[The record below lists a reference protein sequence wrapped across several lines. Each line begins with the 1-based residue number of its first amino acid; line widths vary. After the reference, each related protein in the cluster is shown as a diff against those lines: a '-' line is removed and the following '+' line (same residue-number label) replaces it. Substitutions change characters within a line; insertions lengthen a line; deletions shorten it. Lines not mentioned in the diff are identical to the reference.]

1 MFKFL
6 FILINL
12 FIFTGCSLKPD
23 IEYNDSIIPTEFK
36 NSKDKNSNLEYIQP
50 NWQDFVKNDKLKELI
65 KLAIE
70 NNRDL
75 KIAILNIE
83 SARATYRIEK
93 AKYFPS
99 IEAKVSNTNARDVT
113 SNNNTEISRTYSA
126 KFGASYELDLFG
138 KTRSLNDSTL
148 QSYLATKYAATSA
161 KISLISEVINI
172 WNTLSSNIEHLKLL
186 ENSIYNL
193 KVASELT
200 QKKFDMGIILIDD
213 VFSSQTSLKETEVNL
228 LNQLTTIEKNKNAL
242 ELLVS
247 TSIPN
252 DLLPTG
258 FKDTENSLMLIQSGL
273 SSEVLFSRPD
283 IIEAEY
289 NLKAKNANIGV
300 ARAAFFPSI
309 TLTADYGLASTSLSS
324 LFNGNAQTVWSFI
337 PSINLPIFKGGEN
350 KANLDYANAQQKIAL
365 AQYEKTIQSAFKDV
379 SDALIERANISKQLN
394 AQEDLV
400 NTAQKS
406 YEVALNSYKYGLGT
420 YLNVLVAQKTL
431 FDTQRVLVDT
441 KLNELINRV
450 SLYTSLGGN
459 EKID

>member
-1 MFKFL
+1 MLKFL

-36 NSKDKNSNLEYIQP
+36 NSTNSNLEYSQP

-65 KLAIE
+65 KLALE

-99 IEAKVSNTNARDVT
+99 IDAKASNTNARDVT

-148 QSYLATKYAATSA
+148 QSYLATKYAATST

-186 ENSIYNL
+186 QNSINNL

-247 TSIPN
+247 TSIPH

-258 FKDTENSLMLIQSGL
+258 FQDSENSLMLIQAGL

>member
-83 SARATYRIEK
+83 SARATYRLEK

-99 IEAKVSNTNARDVT
+99 IDAKASNTNARDVT

-186 ENSIYNL
+186 QNSIDNL
-193 KVASELT
+193 EVASELT

>member
-99 IEAKVSNTNARDVT
+99 IDAKASNTNARDVT

-186 ENSIYNL
+186 QNSIDNL
-193 KVASELT
+193 EVASELT

-450 SLYTSLGGN
+450 SLYSSLGGN

>member
-12 FIFTGCSLKPD
+12 FIFTGCNLKPD

-99 IEAKVSNTNARDVT
+99 IDAKASNTNARDVT

-186 ENSIYNL
+186 QNSIDNL
-193 KVASELT
+193 EVASELT

>member
-1 MFKFL
+1 MLKFL

-99 IEAKVSNTNARDVT
+99 IDAKASNTNARDVT

-186 ENSIYNL
+186 QNSIDNL
-193 KVASELT
+193 EVASELT

-258 FKDTENSLMLIQSGL
+258 FKDTGNSLMLIQSGL

>member
-99 IEAKVSNTNARDVT
+99 IDAKASNTNARDVT

-138 KTRSLNDSTL
+138 KTRSLNDSAL
-148 QSYLATKYAATSA
+148 QSYLATKYAATST

-186 ENSIYNL
+186 QNSIDNL
-193 KVASELT
+193 EVASELT

>member
-36 NSKDKNSNLEYIQP
+36 NGTNSNLDYIQP

-65 KLAIE
+65 TLALE

-138 KTRSLNDSTL
+138 KTRSLNDSAL
-148 QSYLATKYAATSA
+148 QSYLATKFAATSA

-186 ENSIYNL
+186 QNSIDNL
-193 KVASELT
+193 EVASELT

-365 AQYEKTIQSAFKDV
+365 AQYEKTIQTAFKDV
-379 SDALIERANISKQLN
+379 SHALVERANISEQLN

-400 NTAQKS
+400 NTAKKS
-406 YEVALNSYKYGLGT
+406 YEVSLNSYKYGIGN
-420 YLNVLVAQKTL
+420 YLNVLISQKKF
-431 FDTQRVLVDT
+431 FDSQRALIDT
-441 KLNELINRV
+441 KLSELINRV

>member
-36 NSKDKNSNLEYIQP
+36 NGTNSNLDYIQP

-65 KLAIE
+65 TLALE

-99 IEAKVSNTNARDVT
+99 IDAKASNTNARDVT

-138 KTRSLNDSTL
+138 KTRSLNDSAL

-258 FKDTENSLMLIQSGL
+258 FKDTGNSLMLIQSGL

>member
-6 FILINL
+6 FILINI

-36 NSKDKNSNLEYIQP
+36 NSTDKNSNLEYIQP
-50 NWQDFVKNDKLKELI
+50 NWQDFVKNDKIKELI
-65 KLAIE
+65 KLALE

-99 IEAKVSNTNARDVT
+99 IEAKSSNTNARDVI

-138 KTRSLNDSTL
+138 KTRSLNDSAL
-148 QSYLATKYAATSA
+148 QSYLATKYAATST

-186 ENSIYNL
+186 QNSIDNL

-213 VFSSQTSLKETEVNL
+213 VFSSQTSLKEAEVNL
-228 LNQLTTIEKNKNAL
+228 LNKLTMIEKNRNAL

-252 DLLPTG
+252 NLLPTG
-258 FKDTENSLMLIQSGL
+258 FKDSENNLMLIQAGL

-379 SDALIERANISKQLN
+379 SDALIERANISKQLK

-400 NTAQKS
+400 NTAKKS

-420 YLNVLVAQKTL
+420 YLNVLVAQKIL

>member
-1 MFKFL
+1 MLKFL

-99 IEAKVSNTNARDVT
+99 IDAKASNTNARDVT

-258 FKDTENSLMLIQSGL
+258 FKDTGNSLMLIQSGL

>member
-99 IEAKVSNTNARDVT
+99 IDAKASNTNARDVT

-138 KTRSLNDSTL
+138 KTRSLNDSAL
-148 QSYLATKYAATSA
+148 QSYLATKFAATSA

-258 FKDTENSLMLIQSGL
+258 FKDTGNSLMLIQSGL

-337 PSINLPIFKGGEN
+337 PSINLPIFKVG
-350 KANLDYANAQQKIAL
+350 
-365 AQYEKTIQSAFKDV
+365 
-379 SDALIERANISKQLN
+379 
-394 AQEDLV
+394 
-400 NTAQKS
+400 
-406 YEVALNSYKYGLGT
+406 
-420 YLNVLVAQKTL
+420 
-431 FDTQRVLVDT
+431 
-441 KLNELINRV
+441 
-450 SLYTSLGGN
+450 
-459 EKID
+459 

>member
-50 NWQDFVKNDKLKELI
+50 NWQNFVKNDKLKELI

-93 AKYFPS
+93 AKYFPFND
-99 IEAKVSNTNARDVT
+99 AKASNTNARDVT

-186 ENSIYNL
+186 QNSIDNL
-193 KVASELT
+193 EVASELT

>member
-36 NSKDKNSNLEYIQP
+36 NSKDKNSNLDYIQP

-99 IEAKVSNTNARDVT
+99 IDAKASNTNARDVT

-186 ENSIYNL
+186 QNSIDNL
-193 KVASELT
+193 EVASELT

>member
-99 IEAKVSNTNARDVT
+99 IDAKASNTNARDVT

-186 ENSIYNL
+186 QNSIDNL
-193 KVASELT
+193 EVASELT

-289 NLKAKNANIGV
+289 NLKAKNANIGA

>member
-1 MFKFL
+1 MLKFL

-36 NSKDKNSNLEYIQP
+36 NGTNSNLDYIQP

-65 KLAIE
+65 TLALE

-138 KTRSLNDSTL
+138 KTRSLNDSAL

-258 FKDTENSLMLIQSGL
+258 FKDTGNSLMLIQSGL

>member
-99 IEAKVSNTNARDVT
+99 IDAKASNTNARDVT

-138 KTRSLNDSTL
+138 KTRSLNDSAL
-148 QSYLATKYAATSA
+148 QSYLATKYAATST

>member
-99 IEAKVSNTNARDVT
+99 IDAKASNTNARDVT

-186 ENSIYNL
+186 QNSIDNL
-193 KVASELT
+193 EVASELT

-350 KANLDYANAQQKIAL
+350 KTNLDYANAQQKIAL

-406 YEVALNSYKYGLGT
+406 YDVALNSYKYGLGT

>member
-12 FIFTGCSLKPD
+12 FIFTGCSLKPEIKYD
-23 IEYNDSIIPTEFK
+23 DSIIPTEFK
-36 NSKDKNSNLEYIQP
+36 NSTDKNSNLEYIQP
-50 NWQDFVKNDKLKELI
+50 NWQDFVKNNKLKELI
-65 KLAIE
+65 TLALE

-99 IEAKVSNTNARDVT
+99 IEAKASNTNARDVT

-138 KTRSLNDSTL
+138 KTKSLNDSAL
-148 QSYLATKYAATSA
+148 QSYLATKYAATST

-186 ENSIYNL
+186 QNSIDNL

-213 VFSSQTSLKETEVNL
+213 VFSSQTSLKEAEVNL
-228 LNQLTTIEKNKNAL
+228 LNQLTIIEKNKNAL

-247 TSIPN
+247 TSIPK

-258 FKDTENSLMLIQSGL
+258 FKDSENSLMLIQAGL
-273 SSEVLFSRPD
+273 SSKVLFSRPD

-324 LFNGNAQTVWSFI
+324 LFNGNAQTIWSFI

-400 NTAQKS
+400 NTAKKS

-441 KLNELINRV
+441 KLIELINRV

>member
-99 IEAKVSNTNARDVT
+99 IDAKASNTNARDVT

-186 ENSIYNL
+186 QNSIDNL
-193 KVASELT
+193 EVASELT

-309 TLTADYGLASTSLSS
+309 TLTADYGLASISLSS

>member
-1 MFKFL
+1 MLKFL

-36 NSKDKNSNLEYIQP
+36 NGTNSNLDYIQP

-65 KLAIE
+65 TLALE

-99 IEAKVSNTNARDVT
+99 IDAKASNTNARDVT

-138 KTRSLNDSTL
+138 KTRSLNDSAL
-148 QSYLATKYAATSA
+148 QSYLATKFAATSA

-258 FKDTENSLMLIQSGL
+258 FKDTGNSLMLIQSGL

>member
-6 FILINL
+6 FILINI

-36 NSKDKNSNLEYIQP
+36 NSTDKNSNLEYIQP
-50 NWQDFVKNDKLKELI
+50 NWQDFVKNDKIKELI
-65 KLAIE
+65 KLALE

-99 IEAKVSNTNARDVT
+99 IEAKSSNTNARDVI

-138 KTRSLNDSTL
+138 KTRSLNDSAL
-148 QSYLATKYAATSA
+148 QSYLATKYAATST

-186 ENSIYNL
+186 QNSIDNL

-213 VFSSQTSLKETEVNL
+213 VFSSQTSLKEAEVNL
-228 LNQLTTIEKNKNAL
+228 LNKLTMIEKNKNTL

-379 SDALIERANISKQLN
+379 SDALIERANISKQLK

-400 NTAQKS
+400 NTAKKS

-420 YLNVLVAQKTL
+420 YLNVLVAQKIL

>member
-6 FILINL
+6 LILIPIFIL
-12 FIFTGCSLKPD
+12 TGCSLKSE

-36 NSKDKNSNLEYIQP
+36 NSLDKNSNLEYIQP
-50 NWQDFVKNDKLKELI
+50 NWEDFVKNDKLKELI
-65 KLAIE
+65 KIALE

-99 IEAKVSNTNARDVT
+99 IDAKASNTNSKDRV
-113 SNNNTEISRTYSA
+113 NGNNTEITRSYST

-138 KTRSLNDSTL
+138 KTRSLNDSAL
-148 QSYLATKYAATSA
+148 QNYLATKYAATST
-161 KISLISEVINI
+161 KISLIAEVINA
-172 WNTLSSNIEHLKLL
+172 WNTLSSNIEQLKILEDSIKNLKL
-186 ENSIYNL
+186 S
-193 KVASELT
+193 SELT
-200 QKKFDMGIILIDD
+200 QKKFDMGIILMDD
-213 VFSSQTSLKETEVNL
+213 LLSSKTSLKQAEISL
-228 LNQLTTIEKNKNAL
+228 LNQKTIIEKNKNML

-247 TSIPN
+247 TTIPN
-252 DLLPTG
+252 HLMPTN
-258 FKDTENSLMLIQSGL
+258 FKENENSLMLIQAGI
-273 SSEVLFSRPD
+273 SSKVLFSRPD

-324 LFNGNAQTVWSFI
+324 LFNGNSQTVWSFI

-350 KANLDYANAQQKIAL
+350 KANLEYANAQQKIAI
-365 AQYEKTIQSAFKDV
+365 AQYEKTVQVAFKDV
-379 SDALIERANISKQLN
+379 SNDLIERANISKQLK

-400 NTAQKS
+400 NTAKKS
-406 YEVALNSYKYGLGT
+406 YEVSLNSYKYGLGN
-420 YLNVLVAQKTL
+420 YLNVLISQKKF
-431 FDTQRVLVDT
+431 FDSQKALIDI

-450 SLYTSLGGN
+450 SLYASLGGN

>member
-1 MFKFL
+1 MLKFL

-36 NSKDKNSNLEYIQP
+36 NGTNSNLDYIQP

-186 ENSIYNL
+186 QNSIDNL
-193 KVASELT
+193 EVASELT

>member
-186 ENSIYNL
+186 QNSIDNL
-193 KVASELT
+193 EVASELT

>member
-1 MFKFL
+1 MLKFL

-99 IEAKVSNTNARDVT
+99 IDAKASNTNARDVT

-186 ENSIYNL
+186 QNSIDNL
-193 KVASELT
+193 EVASELT

>member
-99 IEAKVSNTNARDVT
+99 IDAKASNTNARDVT

-138 KTRSLNDSTL
+138 KTRSLNDSAL

-186 ENSIYNL
+186 QNSIDNL
-193 KVASELT
+193 EVASELT

>member
-36 NSKDKNSNLEYIQP
+36 NGTNSNLDYIQP

-186 ENSIYNL
+186 QNSIDNL
-193 KVASELT
+193 EVASELT

-258 FKDTENSLMLIQSGL
+258 FKDTGNSLMLIQSGL